1 MHTSRSRGAHSF
13 EGCKTC
19 RKRHLKCDQTTP
31 RCRRCCLSGLECD
44 FKAALRWVVVA
55 GPDDCST
62 SVPPTND
69 ASQYSRR
76 HLYSEELREV
86 MSTSLIA
93 NLPST
98 VTEAL
103 CRIEDMTKSA
113 EINKDMILTVG
124 PFGVFNGA
132 YAAEDGKP
140 KVEQGAKP
148 NIAVAEKCTT
158 DDPPII
164 SFSEGTV
171 SPFTECNPMRGN
183 NDAATDISGYS
194 GPNENDFTMSNALD
208 ELFSDS
214 LDFLQW
220 GDLFTWDIEV
230 NNSPQPSY
238 SMDCVSMTN
247 QPVCD
252 MLDGW
257 TLCET
262 TINSQTKD
270 TRESDSIQ
278 PGAILQPQE
287 DLVVDAPL
295 LLRHFYDEVINQM
308 GSLPINEKS
317 AWRILNFPSA
327 IVTLSQ
333 LTILGLSINDI
344 RHANL
349 SNLYA
354 IIAVSAFHLSLNSD
368 NFPELAKPERY
379 WMSLSKRTYEC
390 AKSQLKLSFE
400 EESATPTKAKYKE
413 QLMAAAAILATALL
427 SGNEQDTCRYL
438 LEMERLIRVRG
449 LRKSKLSRRARLLHN
464 IYAWMRIVSEST
476 KTFHD
481 EAPILDS
488 KSINEVWVTAHDQAQ
503 LGTASSRPAIPS
515 SESLRKGYPEITL
528 DNFLHLEP
536 FQLHPDHTSGRPIN
550 VDVPLTNKDIH
561 LASSIQD
568 QEDMYMQI
576 YGVPETWLRLVSQ
589 ITRLANVM
597 DHLAPKESQPDAI
610 KMAALQPKAS
620 YLEEAVCAFRARY
633 DSQHEQDLAD
643 EKPHVHMVRALSPA
657 LMIFFYRRIRKINPM
672 LLQESVDEVMEALQ
686 AFDEALSRNKLLGPG
701 TAWPAFIAGAE
712 ATKPEKR
719 EQFSSWLLKAHAKSG
734 WKGYCVSREV
744 LREVWRN
751 QDADYNTSRRSTW
764 VDVCRANRRWP
775 LLC

>member
-1 MHTSRSRGAHSF
+1 MHTSRSRGTHSF

-19 RKRHLKCDQTTP
+19 RKRHLKYDQTTP
-31 RCRRCCLSGLECD
+31 RCRRCCISGLECD

-55 GPDDCST
+55 GPDDSST
-62 SVPPTND
+62 FFPPAND
-69 ASQYSRR
+69 AAQYSRR

-86 MSTSLIA
+86 MSTSLIV

-98 VTEAL
+98 INEAL
-103 CRIEDMTKSA
+103 FRIEDMTKST
-113 EINKDMILTVG
+113 EINNDMNLNIG
-124 PFGVFNGA
+124 PFGVFNGT
-132 YAAEDGKP
+132 YAVEDRKP
-140 KVEQGAKP
+140 KAEQ
-148 NIAVAEKCTT
+148 
-158 DDPPII
+158 D
-164 SFSEGTV
+164 
-171 SPFTECNPMRGN
+171 N
-183 NDAATDISGYS
+183 NDATTDISGYS
-194 GPNENDFTMSNALD
+194 GPNENDFTMFNALD

-220 GDLFTWDIEV
+220 GDLFTWDIGV
-230 NNSPQPSY
+230 NNSPQPSH
-238 SMDCVSMTN
+238 SMDCVPTTN
-247 QPVCD
+247 QPVYD
-252 MLDGW
+252 TLDGW
-257 TLCET
+257 TL
-262 TINSQTKD
+262 SK
-270 TRESDSIQ
+270 
-278 PGAILQPQE
+278 E

-333 LTILGLSINDI
+333 LTILGLSSNDI

-354 IIAVSAFHLSLNSD
+354 IIAVSAFHLSLNSE
-368 NFPELAKPERY
+368 NFPELAKPGSY

-390 AKSQLKLSFE
+390 AKSQLMLSFE
-400 EESATPTKAKYKE
+400 KESATPTKAKYKE

-464 IYAWMRIVSEST
+464 VYAWMRIVSEST

-481 EAPILDS
+481 EAPRLDS
-488 KSINEVWVTAHDQAQ
+488 TSINGIWVTSHDQAQ
-503 LGTASSRPAIPS
+503 LGTASSRPVIPS
-515 SESLRKGYPEITL
+515 SELLGKGYPEITL

-536 FQLHPDHTSGRPIN
+536 FQLHPDHTSGGPIN
-550 VDVPLTNKDIH
+550 DDVPLTNKDIH

-633 DSQHEQDLAD
+633 NGQHEQDLDD
-643 EKPHVHMVRALSPA
+643 EKPHVHVVRALSLA

-672 LLQESVDEVMEALQ
+672 LLQESVNEVMEALQ
-686 AFDEALSRNKLLGPG
+686 GFDDALSRNKLLGPG

-719 EQFSSWLLKAHAKSG
+719 EQFSSRLLRAHAKSG

-751 QDADYNTSRRSTW
+751 QDADDNTSRRSTW
-764 VDVCRANRRWP
+764 VDVCRRNRRWP